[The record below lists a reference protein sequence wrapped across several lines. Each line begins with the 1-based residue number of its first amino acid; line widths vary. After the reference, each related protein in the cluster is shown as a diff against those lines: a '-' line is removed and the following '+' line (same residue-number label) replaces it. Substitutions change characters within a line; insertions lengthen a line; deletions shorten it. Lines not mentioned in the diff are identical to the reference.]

1 MSGQRAPLLEV
12 RGLAISFKTPEGLLR
27 VVDGISFDINKG
39 ECLAIV
45 GESGCGKSVSAM
57 AILGL
62 LNRKRAVVEGS
73 VKIEGRELVGL
84 SESELRPIRGGKIG
98 IIFQEPLSALNPV
111 TSIGE
116 QIAEVIVAH
125 RGLKW
130 PEAHRQA
137 ISYLDQVEI
146 AQPDRRAGQFPHQ
159 LSGGMR
165 QRAMI
170 AMALAGEPQLIIADE
185 PTRALDVTIQAHVL
199 DLLKRTAKERG
210 ASLMLITHD
219 LGVVAET
226 ANRIAVMY
234 AGQIVEYGPAAAV
247 LRGPASPYA
256 RDLVQSIPSFSRR
269 GKQLTAIAGNVPSPA
284 EFPSGCRFHPRCQYA
299 IKECAEA
306 VPALIELGEG
316 RGVRCIRS
324 ADIDALAASAAR
336 EQGAK

>member
-1 MSGQRAPLLEV
+1 MSDQRSPLLEV
-12 RGLAISFKTPEGLLR
+12 RGLAISFKTPDGLLR
-27 VVDGISFDINKG
+27 VVDGISFDIDKG

-62 LNRKRAVVEGS
+62 LNRRRAVVEGS

-146 AQPDRRAGQFPHQ
+146 AQADRRADQFPHQ

-185 PTRALDVTIQAHVL
+185 PTTALDVTIQAQVL

-299 IKECAEA
+299 IKECADA
-306 VPALIELGEG
+306 VPALIEIGEG

-324 ADIDALAASAAR
+324 ADLDALTASATR
-336 EQGAK
+336 KQGAK

>member
-1 MSGQRAPLLEV
+1 
-12 RGLAISFKTPEGLLR
+12 
-27 VVDGISFDINKG
+27 
-39 ECLAIV
+39 
-45 GESGCGKSVSAM
+45 
-57 AILGL
+57 
-62 LNRKRAVVEGS
+62 
-73 VKIEGRELVGL
+73 
-84 SESELRPIRGGKIG
+84 
-98 IIFQEPLSALNPV
+98 
-111 TSIGE
+111 
-116 QIAEVIVAH
+116 
-125 RGLKW
+125 
-130 PEAHRQA
+130 
-137 ISYLDQVEI
+137 
-146 AQPDRRAGQFPHQ
+146 
-159 LSGGMR
+159 MR
-165 QRAMI
+165 QRIVI
-170 AMALAGEPQLIIADE
+170 AIALINSPRVLIADE
-185 PTRALDVTIQAHVL
+185 PTTALDVTVQAQIL
-199 DLLKRTAKERG
+199 DLMMELQKEFG
-210 ASLMLITHD
+210 MTILLITHD

-324 ADIDALAASAAR
+324 ADIDALTASAAR

>member
-1 MSGQRAPLLEV
+1 MSDQHTPLLEV
-12 RGLAISFKTPEGLLR
+12 RGLAVSFKTPAGLLR
-27 VVDGISFDINKG
+27 VVDGISFDVEKG

-45 GESGCGKSVSAM
+45 GESGCGKTVSAM
-57 AILGL
+57 SILGL
-62 LNRKRAVVEGS
+62 LNRKRAVIEGS
-73 VKIEGRELVGL
+73 IKLEGRELVGL
-84 SESELRPIRGGKIG
+84 SENELRPIRGGKIG

-111 TSIGE
+111 TTIGE

-146 AQPDRRAGQFPHQ
+146 AQADRRAGQFPHQ

-185 PTRALDVTIQAHVL
+185 PTTALDVTIQAQVL

-299 IKECAEA
+299 IKACAEA

-324 ADIDALAASAAR
+324 ADLDALAANAASKG
-336 EQGAK
+336 GAK

>member
-1 MSGQRAPLLEV
+1 MSDQRSPLLEV
-12 RGLAISFKTPEGLLR
+12 RGLAISFKTPDGLLR
-27 VVDGISFDINKG
+27 VVDGISFDIDKG

-62 LNRKRAVVEGS
+62 LNRRRAVVEGS

-146 AQPDRRAGQFPHQ
+146 AQADRRADQFPHH

-185 PTRALDVTIQAHVL
+185 PTTALDVTIQAQVL

-234 AGQIVEYGPAAAV
+234 AGQVVEYGPAAAV

-299 IKECAEA
+299 IKECADA

-324 ADIDALAASAAR
+324 ADLDALTANAAR
-336 EQGAK
+336 KQGAK

>member
-1 MSGQRAPLLEV
+1 MHLKDPS
-12 RGLAISFKTPEGLLR
+12 LLR
-27 VVDGISFDINKG
+27 SDAFIDGAWCAADDGATVDIRNPADDS
-39 ECLAIV
+39 IV
-45 GESGCGKSVSAM
+45 GTVPVM
-57 AILGL
+57 
-62 LNRKRAVVEGS
+62 
-73 VKIEGRELVGL
+73 
-84 SESELRPIRGGKIG
+84 RGG
-98 IIFQEPLSALNPV
+98 E
-111 TSIGE
+111 T
-116 QIAEVIVAH
+116 
-125 RGLKW
+125 
-130 PEAHRQA
+130 
-137 ISYLDQVEI
+137 
-146 AQPDRRAGQFPHQ
+146 RRAIE
-159 LSGGMR
+159 
-165 QRAMI
+165 A
-170 AMALAGEPQLIIADE
+170 AA
-185 PTRALDVTIQAHVL
+185 RALPEWS
-199 DLLKRTAKERG
+199 KRTAKERG

>member
-1 MSGQRAPLLEV
+1 MSDQRSPLLEV
-12 RGLAISFKTPEGLLR
+12 RGLAISFKTPDGLLR
-27 VVDGISFDINKG
+27 VVDGISFDIDKG

-62 LNRKRAVVEGS
+62 LNRRRAVVEGS

-146 AQPDRRAGQFPHQ
+146 AQADRRADQFPHQ

-185 PTRALDVTIQAHVL
+185 PTTALDVTIQAQVL

-234 AGQIVEYGPAAAV
+234 AGQVVEYGPAAAV

-299 IKECAEA
+299 IKECADA

-324 ADIDALAASAAR
+324 ADLDALTANAAR
-336 EQGAK
+336 KQGAK